1 MANDERPD
9 DAKAKRRAKSPVIT
23 LEATDVTPADTIRP
37 ETAAGMP
44 ETGGEAGPKTTPE
57 AATEPSAGGEA
68 PAPASATGEPA
79 TAAVS
84 ADGAETPSSADR
96 PEPAEPATAAEA
108 PPAPPAKPAREEP
121 APAPQAGFGRL
132 AAAGLIGALISGGLG
147 YGAAVTGLLPT
158 ASKTDVA
165 ALQQR
170 IADLDRGLREANART
185 PPAPD
190 LSALTRQIAAW
201 DAARAALDTRLGAL
215 ERRPAESAGSNATA
229 AEPADLSPLVREIE
243 ALKAAVA
250 ALSEQQS
257 HTASLPP
264 AGIAG
269 PELAAVENRVGS
281 ELGTQAQRIDGI
293 QARVQNLGA
302 DVAAATEAARGLAT
316 RLAALDNARAEA
328 AGTGQKAA
336 VLVGIEVL
344 RSAVDRGTPYAAELR
359 ALKALGANAAALQ
372 PLEAASERGVP
383 SAPALARQFAGLGA
397 AMTRAV
403 PRPSDGSLL
412 DRLTANAQALI
423 RIRPVGEAAG
433 DDTAVVVA
441 RIEAKLGRGDLAGAL
456 ADFDKLP
463 EPVKAVA
470 KDWDAQA
477 RARLAADTAL
487 KRMADEAMGALAA
500 R

>member
-1 MANDERPD
+1 M
-9 DAKAKRRAKSPVIT
+9 
-23 LEATDVTPADTIRP
+23 
-37 ETAAGMP
+37 
-44 ETGGEAGPKTTPE
+44 
-57 AATEPSAGGEA
+57 
-68 PAPASATGEPA
+68 
-79 TAAVS
+79 
-84 ADGAETPSSADR
+84 
-96 PEPAEPATAAEA
+96 
-108 PPAPPAKPAREEP
+108 
-121 APAPQAGFGRL
+121 
-132 AAAGLIGALISGGLG
+132 
-147 YGAAVTGLLPT
+147 
-158 ASKTDVA
+158 
-165 ALQQR
+165 
-170 IADLDRGLREANART
+170 
-185 PPAPD
+185 
-190 LSALTRQIAAW
+190 
-201 DAARAALDTRLGAL
+201 
-215 ERRPAESAGSNATA
+215 
-229 AEPADLSPLVREIE
+229 
-243 ALKAAVA
+243 
-250 ALSEQQS
+250 
-257 HTASLPP
+257 
-264 AGIAG
+264 
-269 PELAAVENRVGS
+269 
-281 ELGTQAQRIDGI
+281 
-293 QARVQNLGA
+293 
-302 DVAAATEAARGLAT
+302 
-316 RLAALDNARAEA
+316 
-328 AGTGQKAA
+328 
-336 VLVGIEVL
+336 
-344 RSAVDRGTPYAAELR
+344 

>member
-23 LEATDVTPADTIRP
+23 LEATDMTPAEAAKP
-37 ETAAGMP
+37 ETAAGPAETGVGSAAKPEP
-44 ETGGEAGPKTTPE
+44 ETAAHPLPEVAPTAAEPAASASEADAASPAGRVETDGPVAE
-57 AATEPSAGGEA
+57 AAT
-68 PAPASATGEPA
+68 
-79 TAAVS
+79 
-84 ADGAETPSSADR
+84 
-96 PEPAEPATAAEA
+96 
-108 PPAPPAKPAREEP
+108 PPAPPLREDRT
-121 APAPQAGFGRL
+121 AAPQPGFGRL

-147 YGAAVTGLLPT
+147 YGAAVTGLLPG

-165 ALQQR
+165 ALEQR
-170 IADLDRGLREANART
+170 VTDLDRALREANART

-215 ERRPAESAGSNATA
+215 ERRPAEPAASQTATA
-229 AEPADLSPLVREIE
+229 EPVDLSPLTREID

-250 ALSEQQS
+250 TLREQQARS
-257 HTASLPP
+257 ASLPP

-269 PELAAVENRVGS
+269 PDLAAVENRVGS

-316 RLAALDNARAEA
+316 RLAALDSARAAA

-359 ALKALGANAAALQ
+359 ALKALGADAAALQ

-383 SAPALARQFAGLGA
+383 SAPALARQFAGLGS

-412 DRLTANAQALI
+412 DRLAANAQALI
-423 RIRPVGEAAG
+423 RIRPVGEAAR
-433 DDTAVVVA
+433 DDTSVVIA

-456 ADFDKLP
+456 ADFGKLP

-470 KDWDAQA
+470 KDWEAQA

>member
-1 MANDERPD
+1 MAHDERPD

-23 LEATDVTPADTIRP
+23 LEATDMTPAEATKA
-37 ETAAGMP
+37 ETAAGLSEP
-44 ETGGEAGPKTTPE
+44 GVEPAAKTE
-57 AATEPSAGGEA
+57 SQASSDAQAEVAAAT
-68 PAPASATGEPA
+68 
-79 TAAVS
+79 
-84 ADGAETPSSADR
+84 
-96 PEPAEPATAAEA
+96 PEPAAAASEADTAGPADHSEPGRPSAETAT
-108 PPAPPAKPAREEP
+108 PPAPPLHTEP
-121 APAPQAGFGRL
+121 TAAPQPGFGRL

-147 YGAAVTGLLPT
+147 YGAAVSGLLPA
-158 ASKTDVA
+158 ASRTEVA
-165 ALQQR
+165 ALEQR
-170 IADLDRGLREANART
+170 IVDLDRALREANART

-201 DAARAALDTRLGAL
+201 DAARAALDTRLAAL
-215 ERRPAESAGSNATA
+215 ERRPAEPAGSQTATT
-229 AEPADLSPLVREIE
+229 EPVDLSPLTREID

-250 ALSEQQS
+250 ALGEQQAR
-257 HTASLPP
+257 TASLPP

-269 PELAAVENRVGS
+269 PDLAAVENRVGS

-316 RLAALDNARAEA
+316 RLAALDSARAEA

-344 RSAVDRGTPYAAELR
+344 RSAVDRGRPYAAELR
-359 ALKALGANAAALQ
+359 ALKALGADAAALQ

-383 SAPALARQFAGLGA
+383 SASALARQFSGLGS

-412 DRLTANAQALI
+412 DRLAANAQALI

-433 DDTAVVVA
+433 DDTSVVIA

-456 ADFDKLP
+456 AEFGKLP

-470 KDWDAQA
+470 KDWEAQA